1 MGTTVAGIVL
11 NGEKFGM
18 LYGNHIR
25 RLTRKQSV
33 VNVFTKGAYLLNKKV
48 CYADSQ
54 ALVGSYLET
63 IYT

>member
-1 MGTTVAGIVL
+1 MDGITL
-11 NGEKFGM
+11 NNEKFGM

-25 RLTRKQSV
+25 HLIQKTIGVTLFQR
-33 VNVFTKGAYLLNKKV
+33 NAYVCMKKE
-48 CYADSQ
+48 CYADSR